1 MIKKLLL
8 VIFILLSTLNCQVA
22 GKNPEEAAI
31 PVIEPTIAKSYC
43 MNDEYPVDAPKFDAV
58 SKSQFSKVKSQ
69 LQDNNEDSLYLN
81 QYDIVIGEGP
91 SPTLNDLVTV
101 HYSGWLEDGCL
112 FDASYLRGVPSNFL
126 LIQVIKGWTETLQSM
141 KEGGR
146 RRVEIPSELAYGING
161 RPPVIPG
168 NATLTFDIK
177 LVSVLT
183 PENASATATAT
194 VKE

>member
-1 MIKKLLL
+1 
-8 VIFILLSTLNCQVA
+8 
-22 GKNPEEAAI
+22 
-31 PVIEPTIAKSYC
+31 
-43 MNDEYPVDAPKFDAV
+43 
-58 SKSQFSKVKSQ
+58 
-69 LQDNNEDSLYLN
+69 
-81 QYDIVIGEGP
+81 
-91 SPTLNDLVTV
+91 
-101 HYSGWLEDGCL
+101 
-112 FDASYLRGVPSNFL
+112 
-126 LIQVIKGWTETLQSM
+126 M

-194 VKE
+194 AK